1 MTFSTLD
8 LSTDSDS
15 ALEIGGQPA
24 SAPLR
29 NTDHVASHMLGYFET
44 CLAPCR
50 TLPGEHSR
58 GEITEFARGCLG
70 LVAEMLDRRAVPDGE
85 QLGAMRESASQWV
98 REGVPLSTILRA
110 YHEGVRIAFGLVT
123 AHAEADDVNEVL
135 IATDLVLELLEAITA
150 AVSEAYVDEQYSVAR
165 EHQTAAQTLASA
177 LLSGRG
183 TSALAR
189 QTGIPIAGSYQVI
202 ALAIPEHP
210 DERDPQV
217 DTNVAARRTLRR
229 LQSGL
234 ATVFASRALA
244 LLSTKGGTLLIP
256 LGADTEATVGGA
268 TLDLL
273 TEAAEVPLTATVVT
287 SDTDRIPESADQ
299 AHELLNLV
307 QIGSRPPGLYQMAD
321 LAVEYQLTRGGPATR
336 RIATILGPLDAHPEL
351 FETMRA
357 YLGNDMNR
365 RLTARQLYVHPNT
378 VDYRLRRITQ
388 LTSLDLATSAGIS
401 QAAIALLARD
411 LDRSVARPVR
421 AARPVTDPWP

>member
-8 LSTDSDS
+8 LSTDSSDS

-29 NTDHVASHMLGYFET
+29 NADHVASHMVGYFET
-44 CLAPCR
+44 CLAPSR
-50 TLPGEHSR
+50 ALRGEHSR
-58 GEITEFARGCLG
+58 GEITELARGCLG
-70 LVAEMLDRRAVPDGE
+70 LVAEMFDRRAVPDGE
-85 QLGAMRESASQWV
+85 QLGAMRESASQWA
-98 REGVPLSTILRA
+98 REGVPLRTILRA

-123 AHAEADDVNEVL
+123 AHAKADDVNEVL
-135 IATDLVLELLEAITA
+135 IATDLVFELLEAVTA
-150 AVSEAYVDEQYSVAR
+150 AVSEAYVDEQHSVAR

-210 DERDPQV
+210 DERDAQV

-234 ATVFASRALA
+234 ASVFASRALS

-256 LGADTEATVGGA
+256 LGADTETTVGGA
-268 TLDLL
+268 TLGLL

-411 LDRSVARPVR
+411 LDRSVVRPR
-421 AARPVTDPWP
+421 